1 MRDRA
6 VIVTGAAGGLGQAES
21 VAAAEMGFHIYMAD
35 IGNADEAAG
44 EIRRSGGS
52 ATSCQLDVT
61 DEASWQALLTVVESD
76 GRELAGLVNNAGISF
91 RHGFE
96 ETTPADWRRVLE
108 VNLTGAFIGIRSV
121 APLLA
126 ANSGG
131 SIVNISSIAGMI
143 GFDSPAYGASK
154 WGLIGLGKS
163 AAGAWAD
170 RGVRVNTVMPGL
182 VDTRMLRG
190 ADAFI
195 ASSLK
200 SVPAGRPAKPS
211 EIARVVR
218 FLLSPDSE
226 YISGADFVVD
236 GGLTSNGIY
245 HRIIAEL

>member
-1 MRDRA
+1 MSDRA
-6 VIVTGAAGGLGQAES
+6 VIVTGAAGELGRAES
-21 VAAAEMGFHIYMAD
+21 IAASELGFHVYMAD
-35 IGNADEAAG
+35 VRNPDEAVD
-44 EIRRSGGS
+44 EVRQSGGS
-52 ATSCQLDVT
+52 ATSCRLDVT
-61 DEASWQALLTVVESD
+61 EEASWLALLASIEVD
-76 GRELAGLVNNAGISF
+76 GLELSGLVNNAGVSF
-91 RHGFE
+91 RHGFA

-121 APLLA
+121 APVLA
-126 ANSGG
+126 AHSGG

-154 WGLIGLGKS
+154 WGLVGLGKS

-200 SVPAGRPAKPS
+200 SVPAGRPAKPA

-245 HRIIAEL
+245 HRILAEL